1 MGCIFC
7 RFREIVAKLKSMAQ
21 VLRPLPKRRASQIV
35 TQTSAASSQPSSQAP
50 NSHPNSVQLPN
61 IKECAALAEQ
71 PVVPTPS
78 VPKAEDSTSAAAGA
92 AVNLGASTP
101 KTEAGA
107 DRIAGDAGASTP
119 ETQTNVKQGAV
130 DAKPSTLKSEASTD
144 QVAVDAGASTPKV
157 GARAVQATPDS
168 AAAGDAGQ
176 ATDAGQDNVEKPS
189 GPVAASLLSSAEEQA
204 KQEGA
209 EKPSGDK
216 PQKDEYVSPFE
227 QAQEPAPK
235 QGLSPFANMS

>member
-1 MGCIFC
+1 
-7 RFREIVAKLKSMAQ
+7 MAQ

-35 TQTSAASSQPSSQAP
+35 TQTSAASSQPSSRAP
-50 NSHPNSVQLPN
+50 SSHPNSVQLPN

-78 VPKAEDSTSAAAGA
+78 IPTEEDSAPAASAAAA
-92 AVNLGASTP
+92 AAAAANPGASTP

-107 DRIAGDAGASTP
+107 DHTAVDAAASTP
-119 ETQTNVKQGAV
+119 ETQADVKQGAV
-130 DAKPSTLKSEASTD
+130 DASANTLKSEASTH
-144 QVAVDAGASTPKV
+144 QVAVDAGASTSKV
-157 GARAVQATPDS
+157 GASADQATPDN

-176 ATDAGQDNVEKPS
+176 ASDAVQDNVENPS
-189 GPVAASLLSSAEEQA
+189 QLAAASLLSSAEEQA
-204 KQEGA
+204 RQEGA
-209 EKPSGDK
+209 GKPPGDK

-227 QAQEPAPK
+227 QAQEPSPK